1 MVRVVSSKIVNVPR
15 NKVFSVIKE
24 IDKLPILFP
33 DKYKSFKILEQ
44 SDSYILTEEI
54 VSISGKEI
62 KQKVKHI
69 LEPNKLL
76 RSEIIEGDTKGT
88 ILLIELNS
96 NSNSTTEIKIDAD
109 LKFGKIGAIFGI
121 FAKRKIKTEI
131 DNFINRYSKQEECSN

>member
-1 MVRVVSSKIVNVPR
+1 MVRVVSIKIVNIPR
-15 NKVFSVIKE
+15 DKVFSLIKE
-24 IDKLPILFP
+24 IDKLPVLFP
-33 DKYKSFKILEQ
+33 DKYKTFKILEQ
-44 SDSYILTEEI
+44 SDNYILTSEI

-62 KQKVKHI
+62 KQRVKHI

-88 ILLIELNS
+88 ILVIELNS
-96 NSNSTTEIKIDAD
+96 KSNSSTEIKIDAN

-131 DNFINRYSKQEECSN
+131 DSFINQYSKQEECSS